1 MSELG
6 YHFVTDKLK
15 GTKYILLNY
24 GISVLGSDMDF
35 QKSFK

>member
-15 GTKYILLNY
+15 VTKYTLLNY
-24 GISVLGSDMDF
+24 GISVLGSDIDF
-35 QKSFK
+35 QKLFK